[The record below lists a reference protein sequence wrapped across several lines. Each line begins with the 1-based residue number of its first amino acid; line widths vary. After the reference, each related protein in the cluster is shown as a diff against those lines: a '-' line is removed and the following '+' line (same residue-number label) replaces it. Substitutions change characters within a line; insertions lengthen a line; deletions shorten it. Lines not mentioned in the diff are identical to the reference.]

1 MTTTTFK
8 IPATFL
14 EFAQLADDLGMKA
27 HDLLGEL
34 DRVFG
39 VNCWAKDGADLSFSV
54 TTLGFQDDGEV
65 IAPAGYVLAEGVT
78 DTYVGAETVSSAFII
93 RPSWHAATGLFSIEV
108 TPADG
113 TGDYQALAPE
123 EALKLAADIKAAT
136 EGIRPVNITAAVPV
150 ATI

>member
-1 MTTTTFK
+1 MATTTYK
-8 IPATFL
+8 MPESVLA
-14 EFAQLADDLGMKA
+14 FANLADDLGMKA
-27 HDLLGEL
+27 HELMGQLEQTFGSDSLLH
-34 DRVFG
+34 VS
-39 VNCWAKDGADLSFSV
+39 AFSV
-54 TTLGFQDDGEV
+54 TTLGVQDSGEV

-123 EALKLAADIKAAT
+123 EALKLAADLTAAA
-136 EGIRPVNITAAVPV
+136 EGIRPVNITAAVPASV
-150 ATI
+150 